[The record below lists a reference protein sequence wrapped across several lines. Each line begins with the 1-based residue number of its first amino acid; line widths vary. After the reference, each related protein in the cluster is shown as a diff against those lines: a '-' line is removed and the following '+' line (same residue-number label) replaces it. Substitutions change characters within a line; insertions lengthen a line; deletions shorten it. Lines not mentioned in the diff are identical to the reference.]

1 MENKVQSD
9 RPILERIKEARGKYL
24 PYNEKTLSHLV
35 IAMIVMYS
43 WILIWALV
51 FKLGNE
57 TILKNLYIN
66 LKDFTLKERIL
77 WDLVPFNYRGEGEY
91 KMKIILDTVLNCF
104 VMAPF
109 GVMLCY
115 VFKKPNV
122 LRDAAI
128 CLGIAVAIE
137 SLQLLTML
145 GNPATEDLITNT
157 VGYFIGFGLYM
168 LLFRRLSVK
177 STVIVALVADVL
189 FAIGSVYALI
199 STIGVADLLY
209 QFVTKTL

>member
-1 MENKVQSD
+1 MENKIQSN
-9 RPILERIKEARGKYL
+9 RPIIERIKEARGKYL
-24 PYNEKTLSHLV
+24 PYNEKTLSRLV

-104 VMAPF
+104 VMAPL

-115 VFKKPNV
+115 IFRKPNV

>member
-1 MENKVQSD
+1 MENKIQSN

-24 PYNEKTLSHLV
+24 PYNEKTLSRLV

-104 VMAPF
+104 VMAPL

-199 STIGVADLLY
+199 LTIGVADLLY